1 MTTINSHAFTTE
13 SDWKSFKA
21 RCRDEEN
28 FKTARANL
36 KATPQPTTP
45 SERVIHSFRM
55 QNGVQW
61 TGWTF
66 YVIDDNTWLQIEP
79 CPIKA
84 WHGDTIFL
92 RGIWVE
98 PFVRRTGQMS
108 RIIDSFK
115 KLCDQNGV
123 SILLSS
129 HVFEN
134 SSDCLDDSV
143 ESFKHYD
150 SMTHIPPDLAFSS
163 CPQDELTAA
172 WFRRNFM
179 PVRMEETE
187 TEALHH
193 TVTNDSLLVSPGTID
208 REQFEPMI
216 WFCGSTTDHKRQV
229 IDMAQA
235 EYLRRKLGAATSRK
249 PLLTT
254 GPILSQS
261 RWANAPS

>member
-1 MTTINSHAFTTE
+1 MTLNNNAFTTD
-13 SDWKSFKA
+13 SDWNRFKA

-36 KATPQPTTP
+36 KAAPQPTTP

-55 QNGVQW
+55 QDDVQW

-66 YVIDDNTWLQIEP
+66 YVIDDNTWLQIER

-84 WHGDTIFL
+84 WHDDTIFL

-108 RIIDSFK
+108 RIIESLK
-115 KLCDQNGV
+115 MLCDQNGV

-143 ESFKHYD
+143 ESFRHYD
-150 SMTHIPPDLAFSS
+150 GKCQIPADLAYCS
-163 CPQDELTAA
+163 CPQEELTAA
-172 WFRRNFM
+172 WFRRDFM

-208 REQFEPMI
+208 RDQFEPMI
-216 WFCGSTTDHKRQV
+216 WFCGSATDQKRQV
-229 IDMAQA
+229 IDVAQA
-235 EYLRRKLGAATSRK
+235 EYLRRNLGAATSRK
-249 PLLTT
+249 LLLRT
-254 GPILSQS
+254 GPILSQRGWGNVLS
-261 RWANAPS
+261 